1 MRTHKR
7 EREGQ
12 FEAPKRIYT
21 LIPLSPPQAEM
32 AGMDIIINAA
42 PVQYLREKI

>member
-7 EREGQ
+7 ELKGQ

-21 LIPLSPPQAEM
+21 LIPLSPPLAEM
-32 AGMDIIINAA
+32 AGMDIIINEAWA
-42 PVQYLREKI
+42 Q